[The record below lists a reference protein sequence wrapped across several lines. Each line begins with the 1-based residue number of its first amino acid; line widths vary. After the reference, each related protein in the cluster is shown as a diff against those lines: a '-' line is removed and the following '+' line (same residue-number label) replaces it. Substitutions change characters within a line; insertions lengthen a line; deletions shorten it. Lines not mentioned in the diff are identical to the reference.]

1 MKMVQKVAS
10 KMQTVLTTEANQLAE
25 KHQLI
30 VRQRKFTGET
40 LAQTLVLGWLADGD
54 ATLEDLAQTAAA
66 LNVEI
71 SPQALDQRLTNKTS
85 DFLFD
90 LLLTSVDQVI
100 AAQPVAIEILARFNG
115 VYLIDSSVIRL
126 PDELAEVWV
135 GCSGSSQLNTSS
147 SVKLQVGVEL
157 ATGLLIGPQLC
168 DGRSQ
173 DKSSTLQVKPLPAE
187 SLRIADLGYYSF
199 DRMNQIGESGYWLT
213 RLPCSSVFFDAL
225 GKKWQLVSFLKN
237 QPADRHTVE
246 MKVQLGKNA
255 AVSCRL
261 MAVRVPKKVAAERRR
276 KIRAKAKQKGKTPSQ
291 RRLEMADWTVLATN
305 APQPLLTLDEAFVL
319 LRVRWQIELLFK
331 LWKSEGKIDE
341 SKSQKPYRI
350 LCELYAKLIAMI
362 IQHWILICCCW
373 QYPNRSLFK
382 AVKTVRRHAMSLVA
396 GFARFS
402 LSRIIEAIQTM
413 GQSLT
418 VAAKINKRNK
428 EPHTYQLL
436 LDLSLSSM

>member
-1 MKMVQKVAS
+1 MKRVQKVAS

-30 VRQRKFTGET
+30 IRQRKFTGET

-187 SLRIADLGYYSF
+187 SLRITDLGYYSF

-237 QPADRHTVE
+237 LSADRHTVE
-246 MKVQLGKNA
+246 MEVQLGKNA

-276 KIRAKAKQKGKTPSQ
+276 KIRAKAKQK
-291 RRLEMADWTVLATN
+291 
-305 APQPLLTLDEAFVL
+305 F
-319 LRVRWQIELLFK
+319 
-331 LWKSEGKIDE
+331 
-341 SKSQKPYRI
+341 
-350 LCELYAKLIAMI
+350 C
-362 IQHWILICCCW
+362 
-373 QYPNRSLFK
+373 
-382 AVKTVRRHAMSLVA
+382 
-396 GFARFS
+396 
-402 LSRIIEAIQTM
+402 
-413 GQSLT
+413 
-418 VAAKINKRNK
+418 
-428 EPHTYQLL
+428 
-436 LDLSLSSM
+436 